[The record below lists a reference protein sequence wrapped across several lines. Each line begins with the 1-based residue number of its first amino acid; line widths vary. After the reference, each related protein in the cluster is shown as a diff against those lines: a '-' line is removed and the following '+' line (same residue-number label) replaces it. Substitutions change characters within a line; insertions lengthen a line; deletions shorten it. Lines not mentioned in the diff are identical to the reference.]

1 MIVVQT
7 LLTALVVSTAPH
19 RGVICPTTLG
29 IGDGRGALDPIGFG
43 ARMTRIPLAA
53 LPLSLSV
60 LICLSIGV
68 WA

>member
-7 LLTALVVSTAPH
+7 LLTALVVVIAP
-19 RGVICPTTLG
+19 RTGVICPTTLG
-29 IGDGRGALDPIGFG
+29 NGDGRGARDPIGFG

-53 LPLSLSV
+53 LLLSLSV